1 MSQEIVLI
9 DETGFADVGVR
20 RHFCQFGV
28 AEWRTHSDAVCCHAA
43 VSISARAGAHLN
55 FGRRRTTDP
64 QLSPHRVH

>member
-1 MSQEIVLI
+1 
-9 DETGFADVGVR
+9 
-20 RHFCQFGV
+20 
-28 AEWRTHSDAVCCHAA
+28 